1 MINKLKS
8 YPQQIDNTTSE
19 PPPQTEHRD
28 PNIPNRKDIH
38 QHQPQRTEG
47 PRECHTPA

>member
-8 YPQQIDNTTSE
+8 YPKQIDNTTSE
-19 PPPQTEHRD
+19 LPPQTEHRD
-28 PNIPNRKDIH
+28 PNIPDWKDIR

-47 PRECHTPA
+47 PRECYTLA

>member
-8 YPQQIDNTTSE
+8 YPKQIDNMTSD

-28 PNIPNRKDIH
+28 PNIR

-47 PRECHTPA
+47 PRECHTPV

>member
-1 MINKLKS
+1 MINNLKS
-8 YPQQIDNTTSE
+8 YAKQIDNMTSE

-28 PNIPNRKDIH
+28 PNIPNRQDIR